1 MLYYFSLSV
10 CSLYDFCRI
19 GHEERR
25 PYMCNNDSEFNTI
38 LQHLHNN
45 QNPTAQ
51 NNNTF
56 TSDYL
61 QQRTA
66 SEKKQSLFGLK
77 TVTEGT
83 EFDN

>member
-1 MLYYFSLSV
+1 
-10 CSLYDFCRI
+10 
-19 GHEERR
+19 
-25 PYMCNNDSEFNTI
+25 MCNNDSEFNTI

-66 SEKKQSLFGLK
+66 SEKNRASLALKQSLKEQNLITNHRCKGMISSSSQVK
-77 TVTEGT
+77 CKEA
-83 EFDN
+83 